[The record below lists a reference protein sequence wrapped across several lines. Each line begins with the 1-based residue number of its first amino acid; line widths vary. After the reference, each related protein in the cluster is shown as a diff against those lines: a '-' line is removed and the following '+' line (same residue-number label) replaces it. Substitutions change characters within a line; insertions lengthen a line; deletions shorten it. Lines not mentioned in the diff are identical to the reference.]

1 MPQDPERPGAK
12 GRGMTRPLSR
22 EERQAAALRE
32 NLRRRKDQ
40 SRARS
45 DPDAAREPA
54 PDDGS

>member
-1 MPQDPERPGAK
+1 MPQDPERPGAQ

-40 SRARS
+40 SRARTQA
-45 DPDAAREPA
+45 DATPA
-54 PDDGS
+54 PENDED